1 MRQFINRQTPPPFF
15 FGEGKTKSGRGDIN
29 QEGIRMNRRI
39 AMVALPLLMVSLVGG
54 SLVLARGA
62 EIVPTR
68 GFHVVTNFQET
79 MYAGSTC
86 ETYYRFRNITKQ
98 KVPVMVR
105 FIIEGL
111 EIGPG
116 EWSVVVTIDDNEV
129 GCYENEPGVFESS
142 EYLVSP
148 KSWHDLRIGV
158 SSLPNI
164 LPSTYALTMELH
176 STKVKVPQKK

>member
-1 MRQFINRQTPPPFF
+1 
-15 FGEGKTKSGRGDIN
+15 
-29 QEGIRMNRRI
+29 MNRRI

-54 SLVLARGA
+54 PLVLARGA

-68 GFHVVTNFQET
+68 GFHVVTNFPET
-79 MYAGSTC
+79 MYAGSTY

-98 KVPVMVR
+98 EVPVTVR
-105 FIIEGL
+105 FIIVGP
-111 EIGPG
+111 EIGMD
-116 EWSVVVTIDDNEV
+116 EWFVDVTIDGDEV
-129 GCYENEPGVFESS
+129 ECDEIEPGVFESS

-158 SSLPNI
+158 SSRPDI

-176 STKVKVPQKK
+176 SMKVEVPQK